1 MEMRMKTWIHA
12 AAGAIA
18 LLTVS
23 AFWLSTA
30 TVELLGDEAAITMV
44 KNCVL
49 AGMAVL
55 IPAMIVAGASGF
67 SLGKGWKSPVVAR
80 KRQRMRIIAANGLLV
95 LVPSAYL
102 LSNLADAGRFDT
114 LFTIVQVIELA
125 AGAVN
130 ITLLSLNMR
139 DGLSLRRKPVRL
151 AARAR

>member
-1 MEMRMKTWIHA
+1 MEMKMKTWIHA

>member
-1 MEMRMKTWIHA
+1 MKAWIHA

-30 TVELLGDEAAITMV
+30 MVEMFGDAAAITTV
-44 KNCVL
+44 KSGVL

-80 KRQRMRIIAANGLLV
+80 KKQRMRIIAANGLLV
-95 LVPSAYL
+95 LVPSAFL
-102 LSNLADAGRFDT
+102 LSNLADAGRFDS
-114 LFTIVQVIELA
+114 LFKIVQAVELV
-125 AGAVN
+125 AGALN

-151 AARAR
+151 AAPAR

>member
-1 MEMRMKTWIHA
+1 MKAWIHA

-30 TVELLGDEAAITMV
+30 MVEMFRDAAAITTV
-44 KNCVL
+44 KSGVL

-80 KRQRMRIIAANGLLV
+80 KKQRMRIIAANGLLV
-95 LVPSAYL
+95 LVPSAFL
-102 LSNLADAGRFDT
+102 LSNLADAGRFDS
-114 LFTIVQVIELA
+114 LFKIVQAVELV
-125 AGAVN
+125 AGALN

-151 AARAR
+151 AAPAR

>member
-1 MEMRMKTWIHA
+1 MEMKMKTRIHA
-12 AAGAIA
+12 AAGAVA
-18 LLTVS
+18 LITVS

-30 TVELLGDEAAITMV
+30 TVELLGDAAAIATV
-44 KNCVL
+44 KNSVL

-55 IPAMIVAGASGF
+55 IPAMIIAGASGF

-80 KRQRMRIIAANGLLV
+80 KKRRMRIIAANGLLV

-102 LSNLADAGRFDT
+102 LSSFATAGRFDN
-114 LFTIVQVIELA
+114 LFTIVQAIELL
-125 AGAVN
+125 AGATN
-130 ITLLSLNMR
+130 IALLSLNMR

>member
-1 MEMRMKTWIHA
+1 MEMKMKTWIHA

-30 TVELLGDEAAITMV
+30 IVELLGDEAAITTV
-44 KNCVL
+44 KNSVL

-55 IPAMIVAGASGF
+55 IPTMIVAGASGF

-114 LFTIVQVIELA
+114 LFTIVQAIELA

>member
-1 MEMRMKTWIHA
+1 MKTWIHA

-18 LLTVS
+18 LITVS
-23 AFWLSTA
+23 VFWLSTA
-30 TVELLGDEAAITMV
+30 AVELFGDAAAVTTV

-49 AGMAVL
+49 AGTAVL
-55 IPAMIVAGASGF
+55 IPAMIVVGASGF

-80 KRQRMRIIAANGLLV
+80 KKQRMRIIAANGLLV
-95 LVPSAYL
+95 LVPSAFL
-102 LSNLADAGRFDT
+102 LSGLADAGRFDN
-114 LFTIVQVIELA
+114 LFTIVQAIELV

-151 AARAR
+151 AAPAR

>member
-1 MEMRMKTWIHA
+1 MKTLVHA
-12 AAGAIA
+12 AAGAVA

-30 TVELLGDEAAITMV
+30 TVELLGDEAAIAMV
-44 KNCVL
+44 KSWVL

-80 KRQRMRIIAANGLLV
+80 KKQRMRIIAANGLLV

-102 LSNLADAGRFDT
+102 LSSLADAGRFDT
-114 LFTIVQVIELA
+114 LFTIVQAIELT

-139 DGLSLRRKPVRL
+139 DGLSLRRKPARL
-151 AARAR
+151 VAPAR

>member
-1 MEMRMKTWIHA
+1 MKTWIHA

-18 LLTVS
+18 LITVS
-23 AFWLSTA
+23 VFWLSTA
-30 TVELLGDEAAITMV
+30 TVELFGDAAAVATV

-80 KRQRMRIIAANGLLV
+80 KKQRMRIIAANGLLV
-95 LVPSAYL
+95 LVPSAFL
-102 LSNLADAGRFDT
+102 LSSLADAGRFDS
-114 LFTIVQVIELA
+114 LFTMVQVVEMV

-130 ITLLSLNMR
+130 IVLLSLNMR

-151 AARAR
+151 AAPAR

>member
-1 MEMRMKTWIHA
+1 MKTRIHA

-18 LLTVS
+18 LTTVS

-30 TVELLGDEAAITMV
+30 TAELLGDAAAITTV

-55 IPAMIVAGASGF
+55 IPAMIVAGASGI

-80 KRQRMRIIAANGLLV
+80 KKWRMRIIAANGLLV
-95 LVPSAYL
+95 LVPCAFL
-102 LSNLADAGRFDT
+102 LSSFAAAGRFDK
-114 LFTIVQVIELA
+114 FFVVVQTIELA
-125 AGAVN
+125 AGATN
-130 ITLLSLNMR
+130 IALLSLNMR
-139 DGLSLRRKPVRL
+139 DGLSLRRKPLRL

>member
-1 MEMRMKTWIHA
+1 MKTWIHA

-30 TVELLGDEAAITMV
+30 IVELLGDEAAITMV

-49 AGMAVL
+49 ASMAVL

-102 LSNLADAGRFDT
+102 LSSLADAGRFDT
-114 LFTIVQVIELA
+114 LFTIVQAIELT

-130 ITLLSLNMR
+130 IILLSLNMR
-139 DGLSLRRKPVRL
+139 DGLSLRSKPARL